1 MLWPLILMLLC
12 LPATARLVKFES
24 RSAAL
29 SSPADTGHPEVRPLL
44 EQINEPITGPEK
56 TQGAVRSTIKPLTV
70 EEKAR
75 FDMGKELYLTTC
87 GVCHQPNGNGQDGL
101 APPLRDSEWTVG
113 SQDRLIRLAL
123 HGVRGPITVKGKHYD
138 LDMPPMAILNDE
150 QISNILTYI
159 RREWGHIADPV
170 DKDAVAKIREA
181 TADREDFWTEKEL
194 LRIP

>member
-1 MLWPLILMLLC
+1 MLWPIILMLLC

-24 RSAAL
+24 RSQAF
-29 SSPADTGHPEVRPLL
+29 SSPAEKGHPKVSPHQKE
-44 EQINEPITGPEK
+44 INELTTRPEK
-56 TQGAVRSTIKPLTV
+56 IHGAIESTVKPLTV
-70 EEKAR
+70 DEKAR
-75 FDMGKELYLTTC
+75 FAMGKELYLTTC
-87 GVCHQPNGNGQDGL
+87 GVCHQPNGNGEDGL

-113 SQDRLIRLAL
+113 SQDRLIRVAL
-123 HGVRGPITVKGKHYD
+123 HGIRGPITVKGKHYD
-138 LDMPPMAILNDE
+138 LDMPPMAILDDE

-170 DKDAVAKIREA
+170 DKATVAKIREA